1 MIYRERINRKP
12 LVDLLIRVTYYF
24 QDMALSTNPCL
35 DVLFILYCI
44 KRQYISKSRKYSN
57 GQSFISLI
65 RHLSNQDA
73 LIEEYYLFSANRIS
87 KSRLYLEA
95 IDNILSEVNIKF
107 EDIEDYICEIR
118 FIVYSYWERL
128 YFENRIPSCAIFPT
142 EFQNILVYIIQKTY
156 SCRSV
161 YQPLTSGEPMC
172 LWQSERDFKYL
183 GIESNKESLLLA
195 KIRYELDKE
204 VFLPGEKE
212 EEFGDDYHEAEV
224 ILQGCP
230 TNCKSYEGI
239 LISFHPGENFSIV
252 SNERRNHL
260 KGTINFISTIDAK
273 STVFIVT
280 PHSFCVSEDPFV
292 VEQRNR
298 LLKLNSIQAIYHF
311 PAIIKNSKEALS
323 IIVLKAG
330 IVHNSI
336 KFFDFKNSY
345 HIIEDYKSV
354 LWSPIL
360 NNNEIEEAISNED
373 DRYQIEVPCT
383 LIECDKSILDY
394 NEYSH
399 KVIERFH
406 SRNEVTIQLKDL
418 SKFPFSPDYKRGVD
432 GHFLG
437 VKTSCLLL
445 IFEDFCDNAL
455 EIQEVSHIVEAD
467 SGALISK
474 PQILFHKSGKM
485 YVHTQKKRVIFS
497 NNINENELFSLKINI
512 DKVNP
517 FYLAY
522 VLQNNGD
529 FKRALFHDF
538 NSGDYHYAVPKV
550 KICLPNSIIEQNNLL
565 ANARSQYEKASKLRS
580 KTRNIAAD
588 IHHMLQQPMFKIG
601 SILDY
606 MDLKESVHDDIP
618 ITSILRDNFNYMLR
632 IIRTVGNDFSDDSK
646 EPICINSFIEAYLSE
661 HSNCNGFRQIKI
673 SYLSAINDNIVV
685 VANSDYMKILL
696 DAAIRNAY
704 IHGFNRHAKIGDK
717 IQISTELVSFLNKT
731 FLLLEI
737 ANNGEPLSQELTLQK
752 YATLGVTAGENALSG
767 RGGNHI
773 YLIAKKADGFINITK
788 SNEWSFILEVL
799 LPIAN
804 NDQITNKVYEGECI

>member
-1 MIYRERINRKP
+1 MIYNERLNRKP
-12 LVDLLIRVTYYF
+12 LIELLIRVTYYF
-24 QDMALSTNPCL
+24 QDMALSPNPCL
-35 DVLFILYCI
+35 DVLFVLYCI
-44 KRQYISKSRKYSN
+44 KKQYISKSRKYSN
-57 GQSFISLI
+57 EQSFISLI
-65 RHLSNQDA
+65 QNLSDQDA
-73 LIEEYYLFSANRIS
+73 LVKEFCMLSASKDS

-95 IDNILSEVNIKF
+95 IDNILSEINNKF
-107 EDIEDYICEIR
+107 DDIEFFICEIR
-118 FIVYSYWERL
+118 SIVYCYWERL

-142 EFQNILVYIIQKTY
+142 EFQNILVYIIQNTY
-156 SCRSV
+156 ECKSV

-183 GIESNKESLLLA
+183 GVESSKESLLLA

-204 VFLPGEKE
+204 EFLPGEKE
-212 EEFGDDYHEAEV
+212 DEFGDDYQEADV
-224 ILQGCP
+224 TLQEGP

-239 LISFHPGENFSIV
+239 LISFHPGEHFSIV
-252 SNERRNHL
+252 SNERIDHL
-260 KGTINFISTIDAK
+260 KETIDFIGTIDAK
-273 STVFIVT
+273 STVFLVT
-280 PHSFCVSEDPFV
+280 PHSFCTSEEPYI

-298 LLKLNSIQAIYHF
+298 LLNYKSIQAIYHF
-311 PAIIKNSKEALS
+311 PAILKNSKEGLS

-336 KFFDFKNSY
+336 LFFDFKNSY
-345 HIIEDYKSV
+345 HILEEYKTI

-360 NNNEIEEAISNED
+360 NYKEIEEAISNRD
-373 DRYQIEVPCT
+373 DRCQIKVPCT
-383 LIECDKSILDY
+383 LIENNKSILDY

-399 KVIERFH
+399 KVIEQYH
-406 SRNEVTIQLKDL
+406 SENEVTIQLKDL
-418 SKFPFSPDYKRGVD
+418 SKSFRRGAESYFF
-432 GHFLG
+432 GA
-437 VKTSCLLL
+437 KTSLLL
-445 IFEDFCDNAL
+445 LTLEDFCDNAF
-455 EIQEVSHIVEAD
+455 EIQEVSKIVED
-467 SGALISK
+467 ELGALICK
-474 PQILFHKSGKM
+474 PQIIFHKSGKM
-485 YVHTQKKRVIFS
+485 YVHAQKNSLILS
-497 NNINENELFSLKINI
+497 ENINENELFTMKINT
-512 DKVNP
+512 DRVNP

-522 VLQNNGD
+522 ILQNNGD

-538 NSGDYHYAVPKV
+538 NSGDRHYAVPKV

-565 ANARSQYEKASKLRS
+565 ANARSQYEKTSKLRS

-618 ITSILRDNFNYMLR
+618 VTSILRDNFNYMLR

-646 EPICINSFIEAYLSE
+646 EPICINSFIDGYLSE
-661 HSNCNGFRQIKI
+661 QSNCNGLRLLKI
-673 SYLSAINDNIVV
+673 SYLSAINDNIIV

-704 IHGFNRHAKIGDK
+704 IHGFNRNAKIGDK
-717 IQISTELVSFLNKT
+717 IQVSTELVSFLNRT
-731 FLLLEI
+731 FLLLKI
-737 ANNGEPLSQELTLQK
+737 ANNGEPLSQDLTLQK

-804 NDQITNKVYEGECI
+804 NDQIANIVYEGECI